1 MTTIHCNKPMPGN
14 GYCGEPEDDYDGT
27 RIVNLCPECE
37 EENNRLKRLDD
48 EMTEILARELAEV
61 F

>member
-1 MTTIHCNKPMPGN
+1 MTP
-14 GYCGEPEDDYDGT
+14 CGTKINRNTWCGDRDDDPETNVYSQ
-27 RIVNLCPECE
+27 NLCPECE